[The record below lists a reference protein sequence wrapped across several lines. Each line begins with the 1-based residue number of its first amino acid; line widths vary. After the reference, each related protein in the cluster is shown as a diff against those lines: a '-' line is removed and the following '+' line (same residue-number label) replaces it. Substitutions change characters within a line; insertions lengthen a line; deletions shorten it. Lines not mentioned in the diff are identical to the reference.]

1 MREKLSLVKIIEYN
15 EQINTLEIII
25 NLFGSRNE
33 RKTFVEEI

>member
-25 NLFGSRNE
+25 NLFGSPNE